1 MPTSSGVGELT
12 QPILE
17 VLSCIAFKQLISQAE
32 IDQIFGDVDKRHL
45 VAVLRQMELM
55 EEFAGQDGL
64 RFTTTENFFVHDVV
78 FRDIR
83 ISE

>member
-1 MPTSSGVGELT
+1 MT

-55 EEFAGQDGL
+55 E
-64 RFTTTENFFVHDVV
+64 
-78 FRDIR
+78 
-83 ISE
+83 